1 MPVDYKPRGS
11 NSGGD
16 NSYFWAVVL
25 PLLMLMLIIFS
36 YRQERQRQSAQP
48 DPSLAAYLRTG
59 INPPR

>member
-1 MPVDYKPRGS
+1 MPIDYKPRGS

-16 NSYFWAVVL
+16 NSSFWTVLL

-36 YRQERQRQSAQP
+36 YKQEQQYRAAQP